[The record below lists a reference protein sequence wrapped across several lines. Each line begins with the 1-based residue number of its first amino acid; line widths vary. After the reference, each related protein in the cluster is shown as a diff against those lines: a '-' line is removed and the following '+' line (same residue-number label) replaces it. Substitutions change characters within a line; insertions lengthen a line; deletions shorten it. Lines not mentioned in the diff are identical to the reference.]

1 MNVSAAVQRAWIESK
16 EQRER
21 RSGIRKTLKEF
32 GFTRTFGARYGGWAT
47 IGIIA
52 VLALAVCLIPQ
63 GWWPKSLS
71 SGLIK
76 DVKALIIGLGALYLG
91 FQQWRAARSEVSL
104 DTFWNRLSA
113 SNDKLDDWP
122 EVRPFAGP
130 WEIDGRDDEAA
141 YRRRM
146 YVYLELDS
154 LEYAVGKYRIGY
166 INSEDAYRSLNT
178 FRHRCLTSSKFC
190 DLVLESVR
198 NYACDQET
206 RSVVRQTYEWRKN
219 PCQWSRDRDY
229 HRIRNNHG
237 NWRHKEP
244 DVAYLTYP

>member
-1 MNVSAAVQRAWIESK
+1 MNVSAAVQRAWVESR

-47 IGIIA
+47 IGVIA
-52 VLALAVCLIPQ
+52 FLVLAVSLIPQ
-63 GWWPKSLS
+63 GWWPKFLS

-76 DVKALIIGLGALYLG
+76 DIKALIIGLGALYLG

-113 SNDKLDDWP
+113 INDKLDDWP

-130 WEIDGRDDEAA
+130 WEIDGKDDEAA

-166 INSEDAYRSLNT
+166 MNSEDAYRSLNT
-178 FRHRCLTSSKFC
+178 FRQRCLASPEFC

-198 NYACDQET
+198 NYAYDQET

-219 PCQWSRDRDY
+219 PDQWNREKGLPPD
-229 HRIRNNHG
+229 
-237 NWRHKEP
+237 KEQP
-244 DVAYLTYP
+244 WELETQRA

>member
-1 MNVSAAVQRAWIESK
+1 MKALTAVQRAWDESR

-32 GFTRTFGARYGGWAT
+32 GFTRTVGARYGGWAT

-52 VLALAVCLIPQ
+52 FLVLVVSLIPQ
-63 GWWPKSLS
+63 RWWPEFVP

-113 SNDKLDDWP
+113 TNDKLDDWP

-130 WEIDGRDDEAA
+130 WEIRGIDEEEA

-166 INSEDAYRSLNT
+166 MNSEDAYRSLNT
-178 FRHRCLTSSKFC
+178 FRQRCLTSPEFC

-198 NYACDQET
+198 NYAYDQET
-206 RSVVRQTYEWRKN
+206 RSV
-219 PCQWSRDRDY
+219 
-229 HRIRNNHG
+229 
-237 NWRHKEP
+237 
-244 DVAYLTYP
+244 